1 MSDKRMGGN
10 LLEKEMKT
18 MQDNFLE
25 SKLMDDGVPFQLLD
39 AQAHP
44 RSKIL
49 FFQ

>member
-1 MSDKRMGGN
+1 
-10 LLEKEMKT
+10 MKT

>member
-1 MSDKRMGGN
+1 MSDKRMVEN

>member
-1 MSDKRMGGN
+1 MSDKRMVEN

-25 SKLMDDGVPFQLLD
+25 SKLMDDGVPFLLLD